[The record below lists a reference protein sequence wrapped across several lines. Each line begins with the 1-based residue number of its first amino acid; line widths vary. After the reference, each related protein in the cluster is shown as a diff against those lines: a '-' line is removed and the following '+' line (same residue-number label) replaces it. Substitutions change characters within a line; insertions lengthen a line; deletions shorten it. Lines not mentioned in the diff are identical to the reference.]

1 MAVLLLTSAGTM
13 LCASGLSLSLSLSL
27 SASAPLPFPYCLSL
41 PVSPAMTMA
50 LPKET
55 AGAALQDTVTR
66 KDNSSIGSEEGIPLT
81 ARP

>member
-1 MAVLLLTSAGTM
+1 
-13 LCASGLSLSLSLSL
+13 
-27 SASAPLPFPYCLSL
+27 
-41 PVSPAMTMA
+41 MTMA